1 MIVDRLGRR
10 VLLIASDIVMAI
22 CLFLLGLY
30 FYLQK
35 QSAES
40 VESLGWLPVTAIC
53 VFIIFFSIGFG
64 PVPWLMLGE
73 VFAAD
78 IKGLAGS
85 ISATLN
91 WTLAFIVS
99 KFFSNLTEAID
110 IGPTFWLFSGIS
122 CLGTVFVYFVV
133 PETKNKSLAEI
144 QTMIKGDIDEEED
157 TMPRLI

>member
-1 MIVDRLGRR
+1 MIVDKLGRR
-10 VLLIASDIVMAI
+10 ILLIASDTVMAI

-30 FYLQK
+30 FEMK
-35 QSAES
+35 KRDDDR
-40 VESLGWLPVTAIC
+40 VESLSWLPVTAIC

-78 IKGLAGS
+78 VKGLAGS

-99 KFFSNLTEAID
+99 KSFNNLVSAID

-122 CLGTVFVYFVV
+122 CLGIIFVYFIV
-133 PETKNKSLAEI
+133 PETKGKSLAEI
-144 QTMIKGDIDEEED
+144 QKIIEGGDAEVDS
-157 TMPRLI
+157 R